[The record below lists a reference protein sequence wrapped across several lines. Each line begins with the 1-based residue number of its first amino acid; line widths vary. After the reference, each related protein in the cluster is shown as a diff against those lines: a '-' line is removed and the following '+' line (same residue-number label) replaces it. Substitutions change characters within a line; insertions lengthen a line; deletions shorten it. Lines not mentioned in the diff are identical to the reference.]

1 MKLGIDLSLRSAGL
15 CFNNEFKLIQITKLN
30 DEELLIEIS
39 NQICSFIHKCKPN
52 EINIEGLSFNSIS
65 GSKDIIAGN
74 FWYLRCRIHCEFPDI
89 PINIIPV
96 TQWRNPLFTKEER
109 KQLKENVKILK
120 ENKISLKGLIGEER
134 KEAQLK
140 NKELELNASIKY
152 NTFLKLPDDIKN
164 IINNITQD
172 EGRWDLTDAYWIS
185 RI

>member
-15 CFNNEFKLIQITKLN
+15 CFNNEFKLIQIAKLN
-30 DEELLIEIS
+30 DEELLIEIA
-39 NQICSFIHKCKPN
+39 NQICSFIHNCKPV

-74 FWYLRCRIHCEFPDI
+74 FWYLRCRIHTEFPTI

-109 KQLKENVKILK
+109 KMLKENTTFFNK
-120 ENKISLKGLIGEER
+120 NKISLTGLKGEER

-140 NKELELNASIKY
+140 NKELEMNASIKY
-152 NTFLKLPDDIKN
+152 NTYLKLPDDIKD

-172 EGRWDLTDAYWIS
+172 AGRWDLTDAYWIS